1 MNKQDIIDEM
11 RVIPVIDPNFEISR
25 RVEFI
30 QNQLINAGAKTLVLG
45 ISGGVDSSTCGR
57 LAQLAVDGLNKA
69 HICSDY
75 RFAAV
80 RLPYGIQKDEEDAQ
94 VSLRFIQPSIS
105 LTVNIEDGVNAINA
119 SVCET
124 LEDNGLLPNDDTIDF
139 AKGNVKARARMVSQ
153 YEIAGILGG
162 LVLGTD
168 HSAENITGF
177 YTKFGDGACDLAPL
191 FGLSKRQVRL
201 LAKTM
206 GAPDRLVHKTPTA
219 DLECLSPQKE
229 DEHVLGLSYDDIDDF
244 LEGNQV
250 SAEAELRLM
259 AIYTQ
264 TQHKR
269 LPIATVYD

>member
-1 MNKQDIIDEM
+1 MCIRD
-11 RVIPVIDPNFEISR
+11 RPVIDPNFEISR

-30 QNQLINAGAKTLVLG
+30 QNQLINSGAKTLVLG

-69 HICSDY
+69 HNCSDY

-80 RLPYGIQKDEEDAQ
+80 RLPYGIQKDEKDAQ

-105 LTVNIEDGVNAINA
+105 LTVNIEGGVNAINA

-124 LEDNGLLPNDDTIDF
+124 LEDNGLLPNDDAIDF

-153 YEIAGILGG
+153 YEIAGMLGG

-244 LEGNQV
+244 LEGIQV
-250 SAEAELRLM
+250 SAEVEHRLL
-259 AIYTQ
+259 AIYAK